1 MYSENPSDFPNVRF
15 PFAKLVARDS
25 QLNHTPTVVKH
36 LKKTINI
43 LLIIFLFSCSH
54 TSKKETQRTEIRNL
68 TVFEFDSLVS
78 KADYELSIRER
89 DSVIIYN
96 YRNIN
101 DSTKNKDFR
110 YLKHS
115 DRLLA
120 GPFEFE
126 KTENHYYPNFENFN
140 YYNSDPGI
148 MDGMGP
154 IIFNNEFGILGFDN
168 GMGTQYYFTNDLTE
182 KIELPILY
190 KRTE

>member
-1 MYSENPSDFPNVRF
+1 M
-15 PFAKLVARDS
+15 
-25 QLNHTPTVVKH
+25 
-36 LKKTINI
+36 KKTINI
-43 LLIIFLFSCSH
+43 LIIIFLFSCSD
-54 TSKKETQRTEIRNL
+54 TTKKETQRTETRNL

-96 YRNIN
+96 YKNIN

-115 DRLLA
+115 DQLLA
-120 GPFEFE
+120 GPFEFK
-126 KTENHYYPNFENFN
+126 KTENHHYPTFENFN
-140 YYNSDPGI
+140 YYDSDPGI

-154 IIFNNEFGILGFDN
+154 VIFNDEFGVLGFDN
-168 GMGTQYYFTNDLTE
+168 GMGTQYYFTNDSIG

-190 KRTE
+190 KQTELNVTDNIPQGKFKYEIYFAEFGGRMPN